1 MQLGGDPE
9 IELIG
14 GGDLGDS
21 NPLNPALPE
30 GFDPILS
37 SDARSNRNLR
47 NGIAMEVSRRDPR
60 GQPS

>member
-21 NPLNPALPE
+21 NPLNPAL
-30 GFDPILS
+30 
-37 SDARSNRNLR
+37 ARRH
-47 NGIAMEVSRRDPR
+47 
-60 GQPS
+60 